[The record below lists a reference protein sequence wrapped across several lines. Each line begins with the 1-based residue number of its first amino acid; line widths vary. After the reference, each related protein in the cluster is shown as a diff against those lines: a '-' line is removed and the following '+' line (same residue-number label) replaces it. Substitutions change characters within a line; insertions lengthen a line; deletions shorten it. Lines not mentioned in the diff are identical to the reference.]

1 MTKYRFLVGR
11 IAEFR
16 LSCESCGD
24 SYKADYV
31 DKAAHDYNK
40 TVTAPTCTALGYTVY
55 ECKNCDYKYISDYT
69 DKINHSY
76 IADVT
81 EPTCTASGYTVYT
94 CENCGK
100 TYTADYKDMPG
111 HNPSDWIIDE
121 PATIEHAGEK
131 HIECLTCG
139 EVLSRA
145 SIPQLVEKDRTDE
158 DGNSKVGDFSILV
171 TNKDGKPIFDSE
183 ISIDINDNVTI
194 KLPSGRLLDYA
205 DQTIITAIN
214 ADSQTPKAELQI
226 FIYDENNNAAT
237 GKTDEN

>member
-1 MTKYRFLVGR
+1 MGYTIYT
-11 IAEFR
+11 
-16 LSCESCGD
+16 CESCGD

-31 DKAAHDYNK
+31 DKAAHDYKK

-100 TYTADYKDMPG
+100 TYTADYKDMTG

-139 EVLSRA
+139 EVFQE
-145 SIPQLVEKDRTDE
+145 PQFR
-158 DGNSKVGDFSILV
+158 S
-171 TNKDGKPIFDSE
+171 
-183 ISIDINDNVTI
+183 
-194 KLPSGRLLDYA
+194 LLKKTA
-205 DQTIITAIN
+205 PMRTAIQ
-214 ADSQTPKAELQI
+214 SR
-226 FIYDENNNAAT
+226 
-237 GKTDEN
+237 